1 MLDTWAIILIVL
13 IVLAAIF
20 VIIFARQRKPSILD
34 FTFEHTENISIGK
47 DHKELLD
54 KVQAHRIE
62 HGKTPL
68 LLDDYM
74 IMLARSRTAR
84 SRTRYLI
91 DNDITIKLHKN
102 FLKHRQSYMDMGL
115 DLISENVSYGYRN
128 VFDQWVKSE
137 VHNENMLYDDWTFVG
152 LSIEENHLGKKYVSL
167 ILAKL

>member
-1 MLDTWAIILIVL
+1 MTTLQIILSVMIFLAL
-13 IVLAAIF
+13 IYVF
-20 VIIFARQRKPSILD
+20 IFARQRKPSILD

-74 IMLARSRTAR
+74 IMLAR